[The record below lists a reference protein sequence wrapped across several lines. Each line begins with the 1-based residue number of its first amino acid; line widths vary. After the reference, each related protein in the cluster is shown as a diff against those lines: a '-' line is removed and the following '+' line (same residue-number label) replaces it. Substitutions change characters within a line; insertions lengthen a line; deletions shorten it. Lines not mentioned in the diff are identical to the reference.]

1 MGNEKARQIRLVRHE
16 DVAVLP
22 EGKPIDITATATTER
37 RNGESVIRF
46 AFREKED
53 HPRQLFRKLSPWHR
67 LVQEFAVEIDEAPF
81 IKPCSLRECSFDPQT
96 ETLYVSIYTPVA
108 AEKVLDWF

>member
-1 MGNEKARQIRLVRHE
+1 MEKKTPRQIRLVRNE
-16 DVAVLP
+16 DVETLP
-22 EGKPIDITATATTER
+22 KSKPIGITATATTER

-46 AFREKED
+46 AFGEKDD
-53 HPRQLFRKLSPWHR
+53 HPRKLFRKLSPWHKF
-67 LVQEFAVEIDEAPF
+67 VQEFAVEIDAEPV

-96 ETLYVSIYTPVA
+96 ETLYMSIYTPVS